1 MSDFN
6 FNILLNKRYFI
17 LYLFLIFIVYNLF
30 KYKFGFDS
38 LTNILFVLIVISY
51 VLYTHQDILASRF
64 YKKFLINDGKK
75 FIHNLIGDNNIS
87 DDLATLLYKAKILY
101 PFDRKNYI
109 DSLKYANHITQLKI
123 KINKCSSD
131 KQLKSNLEDECQKL
145 LNTFSSINYSLPEF
159 DKNYKKFIKEL
170 QNIMYNYCN
179 TEKILP
185 NDNKYEGIE
194 QTFNYY
200 LV

>member
-1 MSDFN
+1 
-6 FNILLNKRYFI
+6 
-17 LYLFLIFIVYNLF
+17 
-30 KYKFGFDS
+30 
-38 LTNILFVLIVISY
+38 VLILISY
-51 VLYTHQDILASRF
+51 VLYTHRDILVSRF
-64 YKKFLINDGKK
+64 YKNFLINDGKK

>member
-1 MSDFN
+1 M
-6 FNILLNKRYFI
+6 LLNKRYFI
-17 LYLFLIFIVYNLF
+17 LYLFLIFIVYNLL
-30 KYKFGFDS
+30 KYKFGFNS
-38 LTNILFVLIVISY
+38 ITNILFVLILIGY
-51 VLYTHQDILASRF
+51 VLYAHRDILVYRF
-64 YKKFLINDGKK
+64 YKNFLINDAKK
-75 FIHNLIGDNNIS
+75 FIHNLIGDNYINDNLII
-87 DDLATLLYKAKILY
+87 LLYEAKILY

-109 DSLKYANHITQLKI
+109 KCLKHANHMTQLII

-131 KQLKSNLEDECQKL
+131 KQKKQLKNNLKDECQKL

-170 QNIMYNYCN
+170 QNMMYNYSQSDN
-179 TEKILP
+179 ILP
-185 NDNKYEGIE
+185 YDNKYKGIE